1 MDASDHF
8 KLMQEA
14 LNYGEVAL
22 SSDEVP
28 VAAILVDNSTK
39 KILYRAHNMTN
50 ITLNG
55 TAHAEFRIYDHL
67 KCSYP
72 KDHLEM
78 WHNCTLYVTV
88 EPCIMCASMLDQIGV
103 SMIVFG
109 CPNERFGG
117 NGSVFDIRYKSNIKL
132 VPGVGHREAIS
143 LLRRF
148 YIRENERSPQNIN
161 KKKRTLK
168 LDEFPQFKYSQF
180 ITLPEFIDIWG
191 KDAEQIYL
199 ENDFLEFEE
208 SGKLILPRK
217 VDTDKKKLKK

>member
-8 KLMQEA
+8 KFMQES
-14 LNYGEVAL
+14 LKYGEVAL
-22 SSDEVP
+22 NHDEVP
-28 VAAILVDNSTK
+28 VAAILVDNNTK

-55 TAHAEFRIYDHL
+55 TAHAEFRIYDYL
-67 KCSYP
+67 KRTFP
-72 KDHLEM
+72 KNHLEM
-78 WHNCTLYVTV
+78 WQNCTLYVTV

-180 ITLPEFIDIWG
+180 ITLQEFIDIWG
-191 KDAEQIYL
+191 KEFQQIYA
-199 ENDFLEFEE
+199 ENDFLQFGED
-208 SGKLILPRK
+208 GKLKLPCE
-217 VDTDKKKLKK
+217 TDINKKRLKT